1 MPPFIV
7 HAHGFVRETTAC
19 LLRERGVH
27 VVEVDRPQDAV
38 DQLEREPSAVLVCGE
53 VPPVAGW
60 AVGRRVVLLDGAEDE
75 RVLDLLRQ
83 GADVARSRS
92 GSVDDLL
99 AAALAPPSAEPD
111 AAILPLRLPRQR
123 PVLTP
128 RQVEVVQLIARGH
141 TSHEIAIELGVRPKT
156 VENYKQ
162 RVFARLG
169 VQNQAH
175 AVARSVRLGLV
186 GDAPV
191 RTLAG

>member
-7 HAHGFVRETTAC
+7 HARGFVRETTAC
-19 LLRERGVH
+19 LLRERGVA

-38 DQLEREPSAVLVCGE
+38 DELERQPSAVLVCSE
-53 VPPVAGW
+53 VPPVDGW
-60 AVGRRVVLLDGAEDE
+60 AHRRRVVLLDGVEDD
-75 RVLDLLRQ
+75 RVVDLLRE
-83 GADVARSRS
+83 GADVARSVS
-92 GSVDDLL
+92 GSVDGLL
-99 AAALAPPSAEPD
+99 EAALAPPSPERD
-111 AAILPLRLPRQR
+111 AAVVPLPSPRER
-123 PVLTP
+123 PVLTR

-175 AVARSVRLGLV
+175 AVARCVRLGLV
-186 GDAPV
+186 GEAPL